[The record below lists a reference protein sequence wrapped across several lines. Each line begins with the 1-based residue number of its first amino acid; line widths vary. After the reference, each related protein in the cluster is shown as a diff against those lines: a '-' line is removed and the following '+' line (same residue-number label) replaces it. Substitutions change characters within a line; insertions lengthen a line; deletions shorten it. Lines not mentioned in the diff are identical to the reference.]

1 MCTDRQID
9 FIIDPERLQFIFVSR
24 ARRKRP
30 LPNLLRHL
38 KGSELNPDSFLH
50 FCLKLPGKRE
60 GERALFVAHA
70 NFSWCEAK
78 IEGRRL
84 TSGAHPESPSDTRS
98 FVAQPPFQMRESECE
113 ASNSSQASQAHSSRV
128 IAMQRKLHRMPRV
141 SLASSDNGPADLPA
155 RWGSRCLQCHFRF
168 RSAPKDEIAQH
179 IFISLIATNIA
190 IKNPQRPTSLCDP

>member
-1 MCTDRQID
+1 MYVDNERSYIRKSVLNKVNHSYITWSWGNPDPGISRWVCTDRQID
-9 FIIDPERLQFIFVSR
+9 FIIDPERLQSIFVSR

-30 LPNLLRHL
+30 LPNLLRHF

-84 TSGAHPESPSDTRS
+84 TSGAHPESPSDTRN
-98 FVAQPPFQMRESECE
+98 FAVQPPFRMGESEC
-113 ASNSSQASQAHSSRV
+113 
-128 IAMQRKLHRMPRV
+128 
-141 SLASSDNGPADLPA
+141 
-155 RWGSRCLQCHFRF
+155 
-168 RSAPKDEIAQH
+168 
-179 IFISLIATNIA
+179 
-190 IKNPQRPTSLCDP
+190 